1 MLSSKSML
9 KKLLIVVCSLCCVFA
24 LAFGCA
30 ACADGEDGRGVAGTS
45 INANGELVITYTDG
59 TSETLGKVV
68 GEDGEIGAQGP
79 QSEQGEKGEQGE
91 TGAQGPQ
98 GEQGEKGEQGETGA
112 QGPQGEQ
119 GEQGEPGRGIE
130 SITVNDEGK
139 LVILYTDGTSVEL
152 EIPAAGSGCEHEYY
166 SVT

>member
-98 GEQGEKGEQGETGA
+98 GEQGE
-112 QGPQGEQ
+112 
-119 GEQGEPGRGIE
+119 QGEPGRGIE